1 MDSRLVTL
9 CIAALMLCLAM
20 VGCASNNLLS
30 STPAPVTR
38 PAPQLIATNV
48 DPSGPVVAG
57 KFVFWK
63 SSEGTWEK
71 GVTTGIYGYSLEH
84 GEVFTVTERLERR
97 SSLHSDGKSLLWLAG
112 DEEAVGGTTLHILD
126 LETRTERS
134 LPFFNAGGN
143 NPNTRIAN
151 PVIDGDT
158 IFYNLNT
165 SMHSRSLETGQEK
178 LVAAEGLRPAAGGG
192 TLLWVEPVP
201 REPLATRPVPT
212 ILVDED
218 GDGDMEEV
226 AAGTGEIYLGTSECE
241 LYMLKRGATGR
252 GIVLDK
258 GQAVG
263 GDACSSIFSRYF
275 YANYAVSGDN
285 VVWVNDGRF
294 PDPPTVKVH
303 NISSGT
309 TREIGATAPMHPLIS
324 GDTVVWTEGKTYMPG
339 EPFGPNTIKAHNLA
353 TGTTWVVAPENPDL
367 HQAWGI
373 IDERAVVYTLGTPER
388 QTKASLYITSLT
400 IP

>member
-1 MDSRLVTL
+1 MKSRSVTL
-9 CIAALMLCLAM
+9 RFVALLLCLAM
-20 VGCASNNLLS
+20 VGCASNNSLS
-30 STPAPVTR
+30 STPISVTR

-48 DPSGPVVAG
+48 DLTGAVVAG

-63 SSEGTWEK
+63 SSEGTWET
-71 GVTTGIYGYSLEH
+71 GVTTGIYGYNVEQ
-84 GEVFTVTERLERR
+84 GEVFTVTEGLERR
-97 SSLHSDGKSLLWLAG
+97 SSLYSDGKSLLWVAG
-112 DEEAVGGTTLHILD
+112 DEEAAGTTLHILD

-151 PVIDGDT
+151 PIVDGDT
-158 IFYNLNT
+158 LFYNLNT
-165 SMHSRSLETGQEK
+165 TMHSRSLETGQEK
-178 LVAAEGLRPAAGGG
+178 LVAAEGRRPIAGGG

-201 REPLATRPVPT
+201 REPLPTRPVPT
-212 ILVDED
+212 ILIDED
-218 GDGDMEEV
+218 GDGDLEEV
-226 AAGTGEIYLGTSECE
+226 AEHQKCCFTGSSECQ
-241 LYMLKRGATGR
+241 LLMLRGGETGR
-252 GIVLDK
+252 GMVLDK
-258 GQAVG
+258 GEAIG
-263 GDACSSIFSRYF
+263 GDACSSIFSRGY

-285 VVWVNDGRF
+285 VAWVNDGRF

-309 TREIGATAPMHPLIS
+309 TREISAIAPMHPLIS
-324 GDTVVWTEGKTYMPG
+324 DDTVAWTEGTEYMPGG

-353 TGTTWVVAPENPDL
+353 TGTTWVVVPESPDL

-388 QTKASLYITSLT
+388 QTKASLYVTDLT
-400 IP
+400 TP